1 MVMPRLAAII
11 LNRSQIGSSTMIAVL
26 LLGLKGASCSRGS
39 WRLSYAVRAST
50 ERGPPITLSTSHA
63 TDSSYLHRDATSPRR

>member
-39 WRLSYAVRAST
+39 DNAQ
-50 ERGPPITLSTSHA
+50 H
-63 TDSSYLHRDATSPRR
+63 